1 MVMGARK
8 KELGAWHE
16 NGREVRECKCNHNAV
31 KFALRM
37 MSTRDSS
44 ST

>member
-16 NGREVRECKCNHNAV
+16 NKREDRERKCTHNAV
-31 KFALRM
+31 KNDEYEREHQRLA
-37 MSTRDSS
+37 
-44 ST
+44 